1 MGRSHGSVGPGRNE
15 VTGLNIRRPFCNSM
29 SVDAD
34 SFFWCLFS
42 ATRRLIFIHMRQEHI
57 VSAAGLL
64 LAFAKLS
71 KAEVKYFMTS
81 MNQYLFA
88 SPLARREMI
97 KAWEAELDSLSHK
110 RTGL

>member
-1 MGRSHGSVGPGRNE
+1 MVAPGLQAMEGDRYDSLMQQRACLAGS
-15 VTGLNIRRPFCNSM
+15 
-29 SVDAD
+29 
-34 SFFWCLFS
+34 SFLACFFS
-42 ATRRLIFIHMRQEHI
+42 RYGGVIHIYMRQEHI
-57 VSAAGLL
+57 GTAAGLL

-71 KAEVKYFMTS
+71 KAEVKYFMTC

-110 RTGL
+110 RTGS